1 MVKANIVYKDDRWK
15 KIPLQKIAQSSLN
28 LIVDKI
34 LHKEKQLEISIL
46 ASNDFEL
53 AKLNKQ
59 YRGSS
64 TPTNILAWPEHDF
77 KRSTPGALPNYT
89 STSYS
94 DFEGLD
100 FIGNLA
106 ISFDRCSIESEETN
120 IIFDNHLTHL
130 LVHGCLHLIGFDH
143 HDELDARLMEDVERK
158 LLSELGIKNPYETIG
173 R

>member
-89 STSYS
+89 STSYG
-94 DFEGLD
+94 DFDGLD

-106 ISFDRCSIESEETN
+106 ISFDRCSIEAQEEN
-120 IIFDNHLTHL
+120 ISLEDHITHL
-130 LVHGCLHLIGFDH
+130 LIHGFLHLIGFDH
-143 HDELDARLMEDVERK
+143 ENELDATLMEEIEKR
-158 LLSELGIKNPYETIG
+158 LLFQLGIKNPY
-173 R
+173 